1 MQAGA
6 AGHTHRGSAGR
17 LLRPMPT
24 PDPPSTLRPW
34 TAVNSLI
41 PGNKANRIGVRV
53 LQKLR
58 SCGPQALTGDRGRS
72 PGGSARAALR
82 PRGPAPCPLPPRRGS
97 CSSDVTPCL
106 WGLQSVQQAT
116 ALLSTWARAL
126 SPGRGSWPDP
136 SLLVSHISAR
146 AERGTTLATSIRCGL
161 LALPGSRPDIHT
173 VVGLF
178 FFLIASKFGIVSHD

>member
-146 AERGTTLATSIRCGL
+146 AERGTTASPPPSGVACWHSPVS
-161 LALPGSRPDIHT
+161 ALPGSRPDIHT

-178 FFLIASKFGIVSHD
+178 FFFNCF